1 MRIAAISDL
10 HVDINRD
17 YPVLE
22 SLRDEV
28 ERSGASC
35 LIVAGDIS
43 EDFRIVKDKM
53 RALEDVLSP
62 LCSRK
67 P

>member
-28 ERSGASC
+28 DRYKQG
-35 LIVAGDIS
+35 LPGT
-43 EDFRIVKDKM
+43 
-53 RALEDVLSP
+53 
-62 LCSRK
+62 
-67 P
+67 